1 MLPKNVR
8 SLSDADSWRIKQRLR
23 RRRCLPYIYLR
34 VAAVFK
40 FLNRC
45 CLTTFYIL
53 LLSLVGATAI
63 ADELPAVSD
72 RKPVPM
78 PHFPDR
84 LHAFVWRNW
93 QLVEPAR
100 MAAVLGTTADKV
112 TEIATSMGLPRQVS
126 VPQEIHDRGY
136 ITVIRRNWHL
146 LPFDQLTQLLDI
158 TPSELAFRLREDDVL
173 FVKLGQFKPKCERLV
188 YTKPTE
194 AAEKRA
200 AEIKQIVAREFGERL
215 SQPGEPRF
223 AFVRALSH
231 TDGPPPAAATHGSNE
246 HPRYIYSY
254 FALFGDPLL
263 DPKLDPFPD
272 GLLARLHAQ
281 GVNGV
286 WLHVVLRQLA
296 PGGSEFPEFGEGHQV
311 RLANLRKLVA
321 RAKRYGIDVYLYMNE
336 PRAMPKA
343 FFDQRPEMA
352 GVHEGDYVAMCTSN
366 PRVRQWVSDS
376 LTYVFKEVP
385 DLGGVFTITASENLT
400 NCASHNQ
407 RANCPHCKHR
417 TESEIEAEMVT
428 AIADGVH
435 RAAPN
440 AKVLAWDWGWSNFGD
455 ASHTIKQLPKSVWLL
470 SVSEWSLPIERG
482 GIKTAVG
489 EYSISSVGPGPR
501 ATRHWQVAR
510 ERGMQCAAKVQLN
523 NTWELSSVPYIPGMD
538 LVAEHCER
546 LGKANV
552 DGMMLSWSL
561 GGYPSMNLD
570 IAQQFASRP
579 MPSKEV
585 ALQRVAERHFGAK
598 AAPLVRQAW
607 SKFSQAFREYPYS
620 GAVLYNAPQQM
631 GPANLLYGEPTGYSA
646 TMVGIPYDDLNGW
659 RGEYPAEVFVKQ
671 FQKVAD
677 GWATGIADLE
687 AAQKLVPTDQK
698 AEAVADLRVA
708 KATHLH
714 FASVAN
720 QTRYVMA
727 RDALR
732 KSLGKDNVTQQ
743 KKQIASLLDS
753 EIELAQKMF
762 ELASADSRLGYEA
775 ANHYFYVPLDL
786 VEKVV
791 DCEYLKQQLNK

>member
-1 MLPKNVR
+1 MIQQLRSAWFVNV
-8 SLSDADSWRIKQRLR
+8 Q
-23 RRRCLPYIYLR
+23 
-34 VAAVFK
+34 AVVLF
-40 FLNRC
+40 C
-45 CLTTFYIL
+45 G
-53 LLSLVGATAI
+53 LLSAVAI

-72 RKPVPM
+72 RQPVPA

-84 LHAFVWRNW
+84 LHTFVWRNW

-100 MAAVLGTTADKV
+100 MAAVVGTSADKV
-112 TEIATSMGLPRQVS
+112 TEIAASMGLPRQAN
-126 VPQEIHDRGY
+126 VPKEFHDRGY

-146 LPFDQLTQLLDI
+146 LPFEQLTQLLDI
-158 TPSELAFRLREDDVL
+158 TPSELAFRLREDDGI
-173 FVKLGQFKPKCERLV
+173 FTKLGLFKPKCERLV
-188 YTKPTE
+188 YEEPNE
-194 AAEKRA
+194 AAKKRA
-200 AEIKQIVAREFGERL
+200 AEIKKVVEREFGDRL
-215 SQPGEPRF
+215 ARPGEPRF
-223 AFVRALSH
+223 AFVSALSQ
-231 TDGPPPAAATHGSNE
+231 TNGPPPPAATSAAND

-254 FALFGDPLL
+254 FALFGDPLI
-263 DPKLDPFPD
+263 DPQLDPFPD
-272 GLLARLHAQ
+272 GLLARLNAQ

-296 PGGSEFPEFGEGHQV
+296 PGGTDFPEFGEGHEV

-343 FFDQRPEMA
+343 FFAHRPEMA

-376 LTYVFKEVP
+376 LTHVFKEVP

-400 NCASHNQ
+400 NCASHYQ
-407 RANCPHCKHR
+407 QASCPRCAKR
-417 TESEIEAEMVT
+417 TEAEIEAEMVK

-435 RAAPN
+435 RAAPK
-440 AKVLAWDWGWSNFGD
+440 AKVIAWDWGWNNHGD
-455 ASHTIKQLPKSVWLL
+455 ARETIARLPSSVWLM

-482 GIKTAVG
+482 GIKSAVG
-489 EYSISSVGPGPR
+489 EYSISCVGPGPR
-501 ATRHWQVAR
+501 ATAHWKVAR
-510 ERGMQCAAKVQLN
+510 ERGLKCAAKVQLN
-523 NTWELSSVPYIPGMD
+523 NTWELSSVPYISAMD

-546 LGKANV
+546 LTKANV

-570 IAQQFASRP
+570 IAHEFAARP
-579 MPSKEV
+579 APSKDA
-585 ALQRVAERHFGAK
+585 ALQTVAERHFGSR

-607 SKFSQAFREYPYS
+607 TKFSRAFREYPYG

-646 TMVGIPYDDLNGW
+646 TMTGIPYDDLNGW
-659 RGEYPAEVFVKQ
+659 RAPYPPEVFADQ

-677 GWATGIADLE
+677 GWAAGIADLE
-687 AAQKLVPTDQK
+687 AAQKLVPPDKQV
-698 AEAVADLRVA
+698 EAAADLRVA
-708 KATHLH
+708 QAAQLH

-720 QTRYVMA
+720 QARYVIA

-732 KSLGKDNVTQQ
+732 ASPPAGDSAQLRTR
-743 KKQIASLLDS
+743 ISSLLDR
-753 EIELAQKMF
+753 ETELARKMF
-762 ELASADSRLGYEA
+762 ELSSADSRLGFEA

-786 VEKVV
+786 VEKVI
-791 DCEYLKQQLNK
+791 DCDYLQRQLAK

>member
-1 MLPKNVR
+1 MRRQLQNSCFVNVTV
-8 SLSDADSWRIKQRLR
+8 I
-23 RRRCLPYIYLR
+23 
-34 VAAVFK
+34 V
-40 FLNRC
+40 
-45 CLTTFYIL
+45 L
-53 LLSLVGATAI
+53 LLGLFSAVAT

-72 RKPVPM
+72 RQPVPA

-84 LHAFVWRNW
+84 LHAYVWRNW

-100 MAAVLGTTADKV
+100 MAAVVGTTADKV
-112 TEIATSMGLPRQVS
+112 TDIAASMGLPRHVS
-126 VPQEIHDRGY
+126 VPREIHDRGY

-158 TPSELAFRLREDDVL
+158 SASELAFRLREDDVL
-173 FVKLGQFKPKCERLV
+173 FVKLGQFKPKCDRLV
-188 YTKPTE
+188 YEQPNE
-194 AAEKRA
+194 AAKKRA
-200 AEIKQIVAREFGERL
+200 AEIKQVVEREFGDRL
-215 SQPGEPRF
+215 AQPGEPRF
-223 AFVRALSH
+223 AFVNVLSQV
-231 TDGPPPAAATHGSNE
+231 DGPPPAATALSND

-254 FALFGDPLL
+254 FALFGDPLI

-272 GLLARLHAQ
+272 GLLARLNAQ

-296 PGGSEFPEFGEGHQV
+296 PGGTEFPEFGEGHET

-343 FFDQRPEMA
+343 FFDHRPEMA

-407 RANCPHCKHR
+407 RTSCPHCKNR
-417 TESEIEAEMVT
+417 TESEIEVEMVK

-435 RAAPN
+435 RAAPK
-440 AKVLAWDWGWSNFGD
+440 AKVIAWDWGWSNFGD
-455 ASHTIKQLPKSVWLL
+455 ASQTIAQLPSSVWLL

-482 GIKTAVG
+482 GVKSAVG
-489 EYSISSVGPGPR
+489 EYSISCVGPGPR
-501 ATRHWQVAR
+501 ATQHWKVAR
-510 ERGMQCAAKVQLN
+510 ERGMKCAAKVQLN
-523 NTWELSSVPYIPGMD
+523 NTWELSSVPYIPAMD

-546 LGKANV
+546 LTKADV

-570 IAQQFASRP
+570 IAHEFAARP
-579 MPSKEV
+579 APSKDA
-585 ALQRVAERHFGAK
+585 ALQTVAERHFGAQ
-598 AAPLVRQAW
+598 AAPLVRQGW
-607 SKFSQAFREYPYS
+607 TKFSAAFREYPYG

-646 TMVGIPYDDLNGW
+646 TMVGLPYDDLNGW
-659 RGEYPAEVFVKQ
+659 CAPYPPNVFAGQ

-677 GWATGIADLE
+677 GWAAGIADLE
-687 AAQKLVPTDQK
+687 AAQKLVPQDK
-698 AEAVADLRVA
+698 RAEAAADLRVA
-708 KATHLH
+708 KAAHLH

-720 QTRYVMA
+720 QAQYVMA

-732 KSLGKDNVTQQ
+732 VSPKTSDRKRLQTEINT
-743 KKQIASLLDS
+743 LLES
-753 EIELAQKMF
+753 EIELARKMF
-762 ELASADSRLGYEA
+762 ELSSADSRLGYEA

-786 VEKVV
+786 VEKVINC
-791 DCEYLKQQLNK
+791 DYLQRQLEE